1 MINKNDIKNLDV
13 TAESFRGRDNTDND
27 KSESV
32 INPLTKGDIYEKEES
47 SSIALEVTDSNKG
60 TNFPHLKGDLLT
72 EKRVKDIPAQDEEER
87 KKEAKRQIKEE
98 EKRHQEEEWKKE
110 EEAEVK
116 ILKAAIAEQAREDE
130 QPQSSNF
137 TLRKIL
143 GGDILSAHLLRNN
156 IWLILVIVGFTI
168 IYISNRYSVQKYL
181 IEIDK
186 LNTELEDAKY
196 RALSSSSQLTE
207 KSRESHILE
216 LLKNRKDS
224 VLKMSDRPPYI
235 INVPEK

>member
-1 MINKNDIKNLDV
+1 MNDENDKKISEVTVQPITDEQTATNESVHVIEPLKQTETKEEEV
-13 TAESFRGRDNTDND
+13 TASITEENTVTVT
-27 KSESV
+27 SEQ
-32 INPLTKGDIYEKEES
+32 PLAE
-47 SSIALEVTDSNKG
+47 
-60 TNFPHLKGDLLT
+60 
-72 EKRVKDIPAQDEEER
+72 
-87 KKEAKRQIKEE
+87 EAKRTKEE
-98 EKRHQEEEWKKE
+98 EKRKKEEERWEE

-143 GGDILSAHLLRNN
+143 GGDILSAHILRNN
-156 IWLILVIVGFTI
+156 IWLIIVIVGFI
-168 IYISNRYSVQKYL
+168 IVYISNRYSVQKYL
-181 IEIDK
+181 LEIDK

>member
-1 MINKNDIKNLDV
+1 MNDENDKKISEVTVQPITDEQTATNESVHVIEPLKQTETKEEEV
-13 TAESFRGRDNTDND
+13 TASITEENTVTVT
-27 KSESV
+27 SEQT
-32 INPLTKGDIYEKEES
+32 LAE
-47 SSIALEVTDSNKG
+47 
-60 TNFPHLKGDLLT
+60 
-72 EKRVKDIPAQDEEER
+72 
-87 KKEAKRQIKEE
+87 EAKRTKEE
-98 EKRHQEEEWKKE
+98 EKRKKEEERWEE

-143 GGDILSAHLLRNN
+143 GGDILSAHILRNN
-156 IWLILVIVGFTI
+156 IWLIIVIVGFI
-168 IYISNRYSVQKYL
+168 IVYISNRYSVQKYL
-181 IEIDK
+181 LEIDK

-216 LLKNRKDS
+216 ILKNRKDS

>member
-1 MINKNDIKNLDV
+1 MNDENDKKISEVTVQPITDEQTATNESVHVIEPLKQTETKEEEV
-13 TAESFRGRDNTDND
+13 TASITEENTVTVT
-27 KSESV
+27 SEQT
-32 INPLTKGDIYEKEES
+32 LAE
-47 SSIALEVTDSNKG
+47 
-60 TNFPHLKGDLLT
+60 
-72 EKRVKDIPAQDEEER
+72 
-87 KKEAKRQIKEE
+87 EAKRTKEE
-98 EKRHQEEEWKKE
+98 EKRKKEEERWEE

-143 GGDILSAHLLRNN
+143 GGDILSAHILHNN
-156 IWLILVIVGFTI
+156 IWLIIVIVGFI
-168 IYISNRYSVQKYL
+168 IVYISNRYSVQKYL
-181 IEIDK
+181 LEIDK

>member
-1 MINKNDIKNLDV
+1 MNDENHKKHPEV
-13 TAESFRGRDNTDND
+13 TAH
-27 KSESV
+27 
-32 INPLTKGDIYEKEES
+32 PLPEGKTADTGECVHVTEPLIKTATPEEAS
-47 SSIALEVTDSNKG
+47 TA
-60 TNFPHLKGDLLT
+60 
-72 EKRVKDIPAQDEEER
+72 IPGMDRTQTQTEEER
-87 KKEAKRQIKEE
+87 
-98 EKRHQEEEWKKE
+98 
-110 EEAEVK
+110 
-116 ILKAAIAEQAREDE
+116 EQE

-143 GGDILSAHLLRNN
+143 GGDILSARLFRNN
-156 IWLILVIVGFTI
+156 IWLIITIVLFVIV
-168 IYISNRYSVQKYL
+168 YISNRYSVQKYL

-207 KSRESHILE
+207 KTRESHILE

>member
-1 MINKNDIKNLDV
+1 MNDENDKKISEVTVQPITDEQTATNESVHVIEPLKQTETKEEEV
-13 TAESFRGRDNTDND
+13 TASITEENTVTVT
-27 KSESV
+27 SEQT
-32 INPLTKGDIYEKEES
+32 LAE
-47 SSIALEVTDSNKG
+47 
-60 TNFPHLKGDLLT
+60 
-72 EKRVKDIPAQDEEER
+72 
-87 KKEAKRQIKEE
+87 EAKRTKEE
-98 EKRHQEEEWKKE
+98 EKRKKEEERWEE

-143 GGDILSAHLLRNN
+143 GGDILSAHILRNN
-156 IWLILVIVGFTI
+156 IWLIIVIVGFI
-168 IYISNRYSVQKYL
+168 IVYISNRYSVQKYL
-181 IEIDK
+181 LEIDK

-216 LLKNRKDS
+216 LLKNRTDS

>member
-1 MINKNDIKNLDV
+1 MND
-13 TAESFRGRDNTDND
+13 END
-27 KSESV
+27 KKISEVTVQPITDEQTATNESV
-32 INPLTKGDIYEKEES
+32 HVIEPLKQTETKEE
-47 SSIALEVTDSNKG
+47 EVTVSI
-60 TNFPHLKGDLLT
+60 T
-72 EKRVKDIPAQDEEER
+72 EENTVTVTSEQTLAE
-87 KKEAKRQIKEE
+87 EAKRTKEE
-98 EKRHQEEEWKKE
+98 EKRKKEERWEE

-143 GGDILSAHLLRNN
+143 GGDILSAHILRNN
-156 IWLILVIVGFTI
+156 IWLIIVIVGFI
-168 IYISNRYSVQKYL
+168 IVYISNRYSVQKYL
-181 IEIDK
+181 LEIDK

>member
-1 MINKNDIKNLDV
+1 MNDENDKKISEVTVQPITDEQTATNESVHVIEPLKQTETKEEEV
-13 TAESFRGRDNTDND
+13 TASITEENIVTVT
-27 KSESV
+27 SEQT
-32 INPLTKGDIYEKEES
+32 LAE
-47 SSIALEVTDSNKG
+47 
-60 TNFPHLKGDLLT
+60 
-72 EKRVKDIPAQDEEER
+72 
-87 KKEAKRQIKEE
+87 EAKRTKEE
-98 EKRHQEEEWKKE
+98 EKRKKEEERWEE

-143 GGDILSAHLLRNN
+143 GGDILSAHILRNN
-156 IWLILVIVGFTI
+156 IWLIIVIVGFI
-168 IYISNRYSVQKYL
+168 IVYISNRYSVQKYL
-181 IEIDK
+181 LEIDK

>member
-1 MINKNDIKNLDV
+1 MNDENDKKISEVTVQPITDEQTATNESVHVIEPLKQTETKEEEV
-13 TAESFRGRDNTDND
+13 TASITEENTVTVT
-27 KSESV
+27 SEQT
-32 INPLTKGDIYEKEES
+32 LAE
-47 SSIALEVTDSNKG
+47 
-60 TNFPHLKGDLLT
+60 
-72 EKRVKDIPAQDEEER
+72 
-87 KKEAKRQIKEE
+87 EAKRTKEE
-98 EKRHQEEEWKKE
+98 EKRKKEEERWEE

-143 GGDILSAHLLRNN
+143 GGDILSAHIIRNN
-156 IWLILVIVGFTI
+156 IWLIIVIVGFI
-168 IYISNRYSVQKYL
+168 IVYISNRYSVQKYL
-181 IEIDK
+181 LEIDK

>member
-1 MINKNDIKNLDV
+1 MNDENDKKISEVTVQPITDEQTATNESVHVIEPLKQTETKEEEV
-13 TAESFRGRDNTDND
+13 TASITEENTVTVT
-27 KSESV
+27 SEQT
-32 INPLTKGDIYEKEES
+32 LAE
-47 SSIALEVTDSNKG
+47 
-60 TNFPHLKGDLLT
+60 
-72 EKRVKDIPAQDEEER
+72 
-87 KKEAKRQIKEE
+87 EAKRTKEE
-98 EKRHQEEEWKKE
+98 EKRKKEEERWEE

-143 GGDILSAHLLRNN
+143 GGDILSAHILRNN
-156 IWLILVIVGFTI
+156 IWLIIVIVGFI
-168 IYISNRYSVQKYL
+168 IVYISNRYSVQKYL
-181 IEIDK
+181 LEIDK

-235 INVPEK
+235 INIPEK

>member
-1 MINKNDIKNLDV
+1 MNDENDKKISEVTVQPITDEQTATNESVHVIEPLKQTETKEEEV
-13 TAESFRGRDNTDND
+13 TASITEENTVTVT
-27 KSESV
+27 SEHT
-32 INPLTKGDIYEKEES
+32 LAE
-47 SSIALEVTDSNKG
+47 
-60 TNFPHLKGDLLT
+60 
-72 EKRVKDIPAQDEEER
+72 
-87 KKEAKRQIKEE
+87 EAKRTKEE
-98 EKRHQEEEWKKE
+98 EKRKKEEERWEE

-143 GGDILSAHLLRNN
+143 GGDILSAHILRNN
-156 IWLILVIVGFTI
+156 IWLIIVIVGFI
-168 IYISNRYSVQKYL
+168 IVYISNRYSVQKYL
-181 IEIDK
+181 LEIDK

>member
-1 MINKNDIKNLDV
+1 MNDENDKKISEVTVQPITDEQTATNESVHVIEPLKQTETKEEEV
-13 TAESFRGRDNTDND
+13 TASITEENTVTVT
-27 KSESV
+27 SEQT
-32 INPLTKGDIYEKEES
+32 LAE
-47 SSIALEVTDSNKG
+47 
-60 TNFPHLKGDLLT
+60 
-72 EKRVKDIPAQDEEER
+72 
-87 KKEAKRQIKEE
+87 EAKRTKEE
-98 EKRHQEEEWKKE
+98 EKRKKEEERWEE

-143 GGDILSAHLLRNN
+143 GGDILSAHILRNN
-156 IWLILVIVGFTI
+156 IWLIIVIVGFI
-168 IYISNRYSVQKYL
+168 IVYISNRYSVQKYL
-181 IEIDK
+181 LEIDK

-224 VLKMSDRPPYI
+224 VLKISDRPPYI

>member
-1 MINKNDIKNLDV
+1 MNDENDKKISEVTVQPITDEQTATNESVHVIEPLKQTETKEEEV
-13 TAESFRGRDNTDND
+13 TASITEENTVTVT
-27 KSESV
+27 SEQT
-32 INPLTKGDIYEKEES
+32 LAE
-47 SSIALEVTDSNKG
+47 
-60 TNFPHLKGDLLT
+60 
-72 EKRVKDIPAQDEEER
+72 
-87 KKEAKRQIKEE
+87 EAKRTEEE
-98 EKRHQEEEWKKE
+98 EKRKKEEERWEE

-143 GGDILSAHLLRNN
+143 GGDILSAHILRNN
-156 IWLILVIVGFTI
+156 IWLIIVIVGFI
-168 IYISNRYSVQKYL
+168 IVYISNRYSVQKYL
-181 IEIDK
+181 LEIDK

>member
-1 MINKNDIKNLDV
+1 MNDENDKKISEVTVQPITDEQTAKNESVHVIEPLKQTETKEEEV
-13 TAESFRGRDNTDND
+13 TASITEENTVTVT
-27 KSESV
+27 SEQT
-32 INPLTKGDIYEKEES
+32 LAE
-47 SSIALEVTDSNKG
+47 
-60 TNFPHLKGDLLT
+60 
-72 EKRVKDIPAQDEEER
+72 
-87 KKEAKRQIKEE
+87 EAKRTKEE
-98 EKRHQEEEWKKE
+98 EKRKKEEERWEE

-143 GGDILSAHLLRNN
+143 GGDILSAHILRNN
-156 IWLILVIVGFTI
+156 IWLIIVIVGFI
-168 IYISNRYSVQKYL
+168 IVYISNRYSVQKYL
-181 IEIDK
+181 LEIDK

>member
-1 MINKNDIKNLDV
+1 MND
-13 TAESFRGRDNTDND
+13 END
-27 KSESV
+27 KKYPELTAHPLQEEQTIAREKSVHVTEPLSKTETEEESPQTAV
-32 INPLTKGDIYEKEES
+32 SNEDAEPLT
-47 SSIALEVTDSNKG
+47 
-60 TNFPHLKGDLLT
+60 
-72 EKRVKDIPAQDEEER
+72 EEER
-87 KKEAKRQIKEE
+87 RRLKKEE
-98 EKRHQEEEWKKE
+98 EKRQREEEKRKE
-110 EEAEVK
+110 EEDEVNE
-116 ILKAAIAEQAREDE
+116 LKAAIAEQAREDE

-143 GGDILSAHLLRNN
+143 GGDILSARFFRNN
-156 IWLILVIVGFTI
+156 IWLIITIVIFVI

-207 KSRESHILE
+207 KTRESHILE
-216 LLKNRKDS
+216 ILKTQKDS

>member
-1 MINKNDIKNLDV
+1 MNDENDKKISEVTVQPITDEQTATNESVHVIEPLKQTETKEEEV
-13 TAESFRGRDNTDND
+13 TASITEENTVTVT
-27 KSESV
+27 SEQT
-32 INPLTKGDIYEKEES
+32 LAE
-47 SSIALEVTDSNKG
+47 
-60 TNFPHLKGDLLT
+60 
-72 EKRVKDIPAQDEEER
+72 
-87 KKEAKRQIKEE
+87 EAKRTKEE
-98 EKRHQEEEWKKE
+98 EKRKKEEERWEE

-143 GGDILSAHLLRNN
+143 GGDIRSAHILRNN
-156 IWLILVIVGFTI
+156 IWLIIVIVGFI
-168 IYISNRYSVQKYL
+168 IVYISNRYSVQKYL
-181 IEIDK
+181 LEIDK

>member
-1 MINKNDIKNLDV
+1 MND
-13 TAESFRGRDNTDND
+13 END
-27 KSESV
+27 KKISEVTVQPITDEQTATNESV
-32 INPLTKGDIYEKEES
+32 HVIEPLKQTETKEE
-47 SSIALEVTDSNKG
+47 EVTVSI
-60 TNFPHLKGDLLT
+60 T
-72 EKRVKDIPAQDEEER
+72 EENTVTVTSEQTLAE
-87 KKEAKRQIKEE
+87 EAKRTKEE
-98 EKRHQEEEWKKE
+98 EKRKEEEERWEE

-143 GGDILSAHLLRNN
+143 GGDILSAHILRNN
-156 IWLILVIVGFTI
+156 IWLIIVIVGFI
-168 IYISNRYSVQKYL
+168 IVYISNRYSVQKYL
-181 IEIDK
+181 LEIDK

>member
-1 MINKNDIKNLDV
+1 MIDKNDIKNIDV
-13 TAESFRGRDNTDND
+13 TAESFRGRDNTDDD
-27 KSESV
+27 KSKSV
-32 INPLTKGDIYEKEES
+32 INPLAKDDIYEREEL
-47 SSIALEVTDSNKG
+47 SSIALEVTDSNKDI
-60 TNFPHLKGDLLT
+60 NISHLKGDMLT
-72 EKRVKDIPAQDEEER
+72 EKRIEDTPAQDEEER

-98 EKRHQEEEWKKE
+98 EKKHQEEEREKE

-143 GGDILSAHLLRNN
+143 GGDILSARLLRNN
-156 IWLILVIVGFTI
+156 IWLILVIVAFI
-168 IYISNRYSVQKYL
+168 IVYISNRYSVQKYL

>member
-1 MINKNDIKNLDV
+1 MIDKNDIKNIDV
-13 TAESFRGRDNTDND
+13 TAESFRGRDNTDD
-27 KSESV
+27 EKSESV
-32 INPLTKGDIYEKEES
+32 INPLAKGDIYEGEES
-47 SSIALEVTDSNKG
+47 SPIALEVTESNKDI
-60 TNFPHLKGDLLT
+60 NISHLKGDMLT
-72 EKRVKDIPAQDEEER
+72 EKRVKDTLVQDEEER

-98 EKRHQEEEWKKE
+98 EKKHQEEEREKE

-143 GGDILSAHLLRNN
+143 GGDILSARLLRNN
-156 IWLILVIVGFTI
+156 IWLILVIVAFI
-168 IYISNRYSVQKYL
+168 IVYISNRYSVQKYL

-224 VLKMSDRPPYI
+224 VLKMSDRTHYI

>member
-1 MINKNDIKNLDV
+1 MNDENDKKISEVTVQPITDEQTATNESVHVIEPLKQTETKEEEV
-13 TAESFRGRDNTDND
+13 TASITEENTVTVT
-27 KSESV
+27 SEQT
-32 INPLTKGDIYEKEES
+32 LAE
-47 SSIALEVTDSNKG
+47 
-60 TNFPHLKGDLLT
+60 
-72 EKRVKDIPAQDEEER
+72 
-87 KKEAKRQIKEE
+87 EAKRTKEE
-98 EKRHQEEEWKKE
+98 EKIKKEEERWEE

-116 ILKAAIAEQAREDE
+116 ILTAAIAEQAREDE

-143 GGDILSAHLLRNN
+143 GGDILSAHILRNN
-156 IWLILVIVGFTI
+156 IWLIIVIVGFI
-168 IYISNRYSVQKYL
+168 IVYISNRYSVQKYL
-181 IEIDK
+181 LEIDK

>member
-1 MINKNDIKNLDV
+1 MNDENDKKISEVTVQPITDEQTATNESVHVIEPLKQTETKEEEV
-13 TAESFRGRDNTDND
+13 TASITEENTVTVT
-27 KSESV
+27 SEQT
-32 INPLTKGDIYEKEES
+32 LAE
-47 SSIALEVTDSNKG
+47 
-60 TNFPHLKGDLLT
+60 
-72 EKRVKDIPAQDEEER
+72 
-87 KKEAKRQIKEE
+87 EAKRTKEE
-98 EKRHQEEEWKKE
+98 EKRKKEEERWEE

-137 TLRKIL
+137 TLRKII
-143 GGDILSAHLLRNN
+143 GGDILSAHILRNN
-156 IWLILVIVGFTI
+156 IWLIIVIVGFI
-168 IYISNRYSVQKYL
+168 IVYISNRYSVQKYL
-181 IEIDK
+181 LEIDK
-186 LNTELEDAKY
+186 LNTELEVAKY

>member
-1 MINKNDIKNLDV
+1 MND
-13 TAESFRGRDNTDND
+13 END
-27 KSESV
+27 KKISEVTVQPITDEQTAKNESV
-32 INPLTKGDIYEKEES
+32 HVIEPLKQTETKEEEVIA
-47 SSIALEVTDSNKG
+47 SITEENTVTVTSEQ
-60 TNFPHLKGDLLT
+60 TLA
-72 EKRVKDIPAQDEEER
+72 E
-87 KKEAKRQIKEE
+87 EAKRTKEE
-98 EKRHQEEEWKKE
+98 EKRKKEEERRKE

-143 GGDILSAHLLRNN
+143 GGDILSAHILRNN
-156 IWLILVIVGFTI
+156 IWLIIVIVGFI
-168 IYISNRYSVQKYL
+168 IVYISNRYSVQKYL
-181 IEIDK
+181 LEIDK

-235 INVPEK
+235 INVPDK

>member
-1 MINKNDIKNLDV
+1 MND
-13 TAESFRGRDNTDND
+13 END
-27 KSESV
+27 KKISEVTVQPITDEQTATNESV
-32 INPLTKGDIYEKEES
+32 HVIEPLNQTETKEE
-47 SSIALEVTDSNKG
+47 EVTTS
-60 TNFPHLKGDLLT
+60 TT
-72 EKRVKDIPAQDEEER
+72 EESTVTETSEQTLAE
-87 KKEAKRQIKEE
+87 EAKRTKEE
-98 EKRHQEEEWKKE
+98 EKRKEEEERWKE

-143 GGDILSAHLLRNN
+143 GGDILSAHILRNN
-156 IWLILVIVGFTI
+156 IWLIIVIVGFI
-168 IYISNRYSVQKYL
+168 IVYISNRYSVQKYL
-181 IEIDK
+181 LEIDK

>member
-1 MINKNDIKNLDV
+1 MNDENDKKISEVTVQPITDEQTATNESVHVIEPLKQTETKEEEV
-13 TAESFRGRDNTDND
+13 TASITEENTVTVT
-27 KSESV
+27 SEQ
-32 INPLTKGDIYEKEES
+32 TFAE
-47 SSIALEVTDSNKG
+47 
-60 TNFPHLKGDLLT
+60 
-72 EKRVKDIPAQDEEER
+72 
-87 KKEAKRQIKEE
+87 EAKRTKEE
-98 EKRHQEEEWKKE
+98 EKRKKEEDRWEE

-143 GGDILSAHLLRNN
+143 GGDILSAHILRNN
-156 IWLILVIVGFTI
+156 IWLIIVIVGFI
-168 IYISNRYSVQKYL
+168 IVYISNRYSVQKYL
-181 IEIDK
+181 LEIDK

>member
-1 MINKNDIKNLDV
+1 MNDENDKKISEVTVQPITDEQTATNESVHVIEPLKQTETKEEEV
-13 TAESFRGRDNTDND
+13 TASITEENTVTVT
-27 KSESV
+27 SEQS
-32 INPLTKGDIYEKEES
+32 LAE
-47 SSIALEVTDSNKG
+47 
-60 TNFPHLKGDLLT
+60 
-72 EKRVKDIPAQDEEER
+72 
-87 KKEAKRQIKEE
+87 EAKRTKEE
-98 EKRHQEEEWKKE
+98 EKRKKEEERWKE

-143 GGDILSAHLLRNN
+143 GGDILSAHILRNN
-156 IWLILVIVGFTI
+156 IWLIIVIVGFI
-168 IYISNRYSVQKYL
+168 IVYISNRYSVQKYL
-181 IEIDK
+181 LEIDK

>member
-1 MINKNDIKNLDV
+1 MNDENDKKISEVTVQPITDEQTATNESVHVIEPLKQTETKEEEV
-13 TAESFRGRDNTDND
+13 TASITEENTVTVT
-27 KSESV
+27 SEQTLV
-32 INPLTKGDIYEKEES
+32 E
-47 SSIALEVTDSNKG
+47 
-60 TNFPHLKGDLLT
+60 
-72 EKRVKDIPAQDEEER
+72 
-87 KKEAKRQIKEE
+87 EAKRTKEE
-98 EKRHQEEEWKKE
+98 EKRKKEEERWEE

-143 GGDILSAHLLRNN
+143 GGDILSAHILRNN
-156 IWLILVIVGFTI
+156 IWLIIVIVGFI
-168 IYISNRYSVQKYL
+168 IVYISNRYSVQKYL
-181 IEIDK
+181 LEIDK

>member
-1 MINKNDIKNLDV
+1 MNDENDKKISEVTVQPITDEQTATNESVHVIEPLKQTETKEEEV
-13 TAESFRGRDNTDND
+13 TASITEENTVTVT
-27 KSESV
+27 SEQT
-32 INPLTKGDIYEKEES
+32 LAE
-47 SSIALEVTDSNKG
+47 
-60 TNFPHLKGDLLT
+60 
-72 EKRVKDIPAQDEEER
+72 
-87 KKEAKRQIKEE
+87 EAKRTKEE
-98 EKRHQEEEWKKE
+98 EKRKKEEERWKE

-143 GGDILSAHLLRNN
+143 GGDILSAHILRNN
-156 IWLILVIVGFTI
+156 IWLIIVIVGFI
-168 IYISNRYSVQKYL
+168 IVYISNRYSVQKYL
-181 IEIDK
+181 LEIDK

-235 INVPEK
+235 INVPDK

>member
-1 MINKNDIKNLDV
+1 MND
-13 TAESFRGRDNTDND
+13 END
-27 KSESV
+27 KKYPELTAHPLQEEQTIAREESV
-32 INPLTKGDIYEKEES
+32 HVTEPLRKTETEEESPQTAVSNEDAEPLTEE
-47 SSIALEVTDSNKG
+47 
-60 TNFPHLKGDLLT
+60 
-72 EKRVKDIPAQDEEER
+72 EKRKL
-87 KKEAKRQIKEE
+87 KKEE
-98 EKRHQEEEWKKE
+98 EKRQREEEKRKE
-110 EEAEVK
+110 EEDEVNE
-116 ILKAAIAEQAREDE
+116 LKAAIAEQAREDE

-143 GGDILSAHLLRNN
+143 GGDILSARFFRNN
-156 IWLILVIVGFTI
+156 IWLIITIVIFVI

-207 KSRESHILE
+207 KTRESHILE
-216 LLKNRKDS
+216 ILKTQKDS

>member
-1 MINKNDIKNLDV
+1 MNDENDKKISEVTVQPITDEQKATNESVHVIEPVQQTETKEEEV
-13 TAESFRGRDNTDND
+13 TASITEENTVTVT
-27 KSESV
+27 SEQT
-32 INPLTKGDIYEKEES
+32 LAE
-47 SSIALEVTDSNKG
+47 
-60 TNFPHLKGDLLT
+60 
-72 EKRVKDIPAQDEEER
+72 
-87 KKEAKRQIKEE
+87 EAKRTKEE
-98 EKRHQEEEWKKE
+98 EKRKKEEERWEE

-143 GGDILSAHLLRNN
+143 GGDILSAHILRNN
-156 IWLILVIVGFTI
+156 IWLIIVIVGFI
-168 IYISNRYSVQKYL
+168 IVYISNRYSVQKYL
-181 IEIDK
+181 LEIDK